1 MRCVNCCVGVN
12 TVATVWLFM
21 GIKFT
26 WISLGFL
33 SVKIYSYAW
42 CLRYICSAWFL
53 DIRISTCFFII
64 SCRLVAIHA
73 ACSHQYFALR
83 LVQISP
89 FANVLPLKSFLFII
103 FHYIILKSAM

>member
-21 GIKFT
+21 GIKFM

-42 CLRYICSAWFL
+42 CLRYNICSTWFL
-53 DIRISTCFFII
+53 DIRISTCCHIFQLNAI
-64 SCRLVAIHA
+64 SGVFEWRQGFSLWDAFGALFSSIDSKILYIRKLKYFLNQAHA
-73 ACSHQYFALR
+73 
-83 LVQISP
+83 
-89 FANVLPLKSFLFII
+89 
-103 FHYIILKSAM
+103 

>member
-42 CLRYICSAWFL
+42 CLIFAAPGFYIL
-53 DIRISTCFFII
+53 EYQ
-64 SCRLVAIHA
+64 LVT
-73 ACSHQYFALR
+73 SYMYLRKLYF
-83 LVQISP
+83 
-89 FANVLPLKSFLFII
+89 
-103 FHYIILKSAM
+103 